1 MKNTGSSF
9 RQLVS
14 SCYDHEFI
22 CRFAAYCSR
31 VFSALRLCW
40 SAISTGVEM
49 LVCCPRFSNRFFN
62 VPFDQKFFL
71 KRWSQR
77 NFPFQQ
83 TCLQGI
89 ELHCRRT
96 KKKAQRVS
104 PARLGGVELFLH
116 ACIMG
121 SPCWVY
127 HFTSLK
133 HQTACWYL
141 WSFPF
146 FLTNVHEIVLISLIR
161 NEEILQPR

>member
-14 SCYDHEFI
+14 SCYDHKFI

-141 WSFPF
+141 
-146 FLTNVHEIVLISLIR
+146 
-161 NEEILQPR
+161 

>member
-9 RQLVS
+9 RQPVS

-22 CRFAAYCSR
+22 CRFEAYCSR
-31 VFSALRLCW
+31 VFSALR
-40 SAISTGVEM
+40 SAISTDVEM

-96 KKKAQRVS
+96 KKKAQSVS
-104 PARLGGVELFLH
+104 CKTRRCAELFSH

-121 SPCWVY
+121 LPYWVY
-127 HFTSLK
+127 HFTSLNR
-133 HQTACWYL
+133 QTACLYHS
-141 WSFPF
+141 SFLYF
-146 FLTNVHEIVLISLIR
+146 F
-161 NEEILQPR
+161 P